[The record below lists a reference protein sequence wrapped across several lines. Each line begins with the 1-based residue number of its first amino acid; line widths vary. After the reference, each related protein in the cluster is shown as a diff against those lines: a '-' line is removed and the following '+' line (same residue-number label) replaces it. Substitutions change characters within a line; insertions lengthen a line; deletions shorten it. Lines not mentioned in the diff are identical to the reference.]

1 MTSAHKHPEL
11 REAKLGDIL
20 RVPVVEEGAQ
30 SAEHDDELV
39 LDDDSTPRRLRL
51 LSRSDLQ
58 GLSTRRSAL
67 AVRTLMKSSRA
78 TTIVLSVWEPF
89 ILNSGLVARRDQPPP
104 ADAAVQC
111 SLKCSG
117 VAWWLLS
124 VTTGTPAG
132 CWLSTWHAS
141 QMAAFP
147 RREQAFEPKP
157 WTGTRILPE
166 SQPHDAERGR
176 ETPPW
181 TQGRCRG
188 LEAIRRA
195 LAASRY

>member
-1 MTSAHKHPEL
+1 
-11 REAKLGDIL
+11 
-20 RVPVVEEGAQ
+20 
-30 SAEHDDELV
+30 
-39 LDDDSTPRRLRL
+39 
-51 LSRSDLQ
+51 
-58 GLSTRRSAL
+58 
-67 AVRTLMKSSRA
+67 MKSSRA

-117 VAWWLLS
+117 VAWWRLS

-147 RREQAFEPKP
+147 RREQAFEPRP

-166 SQPHDAERGR
+166 SQPHDAERGNLG
-176 ETPPW
+176 
-181 TQGRCRG
+181 QGDPTFD
-188 LEAIRRA
+188 ARA
-195 LAASRY
+195 LSRIRGDTTCAGSVTVLVAVVWREPSRKLGLSVSSSPLRHCLRLGRTRRCGL

>member
-1 MTSAHKHPEL
+1 
-11 REAKLGDIL
+11 
-20 RVPVVEEGAQ
+20 
-30 SAEHDDELV
+30 
-39 LDDDSTPRRLRL
+39 
-51 LSRSDLQ
+51 
-58 GLSTRRSAL
+58 
-67 AVRTLMKSSRA
+67 MKSSRA

-141 QMAAFP
+141 KMQQCSLPAQRASIRTQTLDWDP
-147 RREQAFEPKP
+147 DPARIATARRRTWKGDP
-157 WTGTRILPE
+157 TL
-166 SQPHDAERGR
+166 DA
-176 ETPPW
+176 
-181 TQGRCRG
+181 
-188 LEAIRRA
+188 RA
-195 LAASRY
+195 LSRIRGDTTCAGSVAVLVAVVWREPSRKLALGFPVLRLRYCLRLGRTRRCGL